1 MANYELES
9 ALINIL
15 NIFTSSDEKGT
26 FFLKYVLIPEGK
38 ENDRALE
45 ILYEEIARGF
55 KEEAEVAEKIINSL
69 KTIRQII
76 IAEPAARIFIENQI
90 EQVLQYKAM
99 LDYVNDVPSE
109 NFLSS
114 VKKNS

>member
-1 MANYELES
+1 MENYALEN

-15 NIFTSSDEKGT
+15 KVFSSSDEKGT
-26 FFLKYVLIPEGK
+26 FFLKYVLVPEGK

-45 ILYEEIARGF
+45 ILYEEIAKGF
-55 KEEAEVAEKIINSL
+55 KEEAEIAESTINSL
-69 KTIRQII
+69 KTIRKII
-76 IAEPAARIFIENQI
+76 IAEPAARIFIESQI
-90 EQVLQYKAM
+90 NQVLQYKAM

-109 NFLSS
+109 NFLSN